1 MLVKQISVFVENK
14 SGRLAEVASCL
25 AAEGIDTR
33 ALSLAD
39 TTDFGVLRL
48 IVNKPDKALE
58 TLKNCEFTVS
68 ITDVIAVMVPDVPGG
83 LAEVLE
89 VFKSKKID
97 IEYMYAFL
105 GNEPDKATVIL
116 RINNPEATIQELKD
130 TKIHILEAQEVY
142 SM

>member
-14 SGRLAEVASCL
+14 AGRLADVASCL
-25 AAEGIDTR
+25 ASEGIDTR

-48 IVNKPDKALE
+48 IVNQPEKALVA
-58 TLKNCEFTVS
+58 LKNCNFTVG

-89 VFKSKKID
+89 IFKSKKVD

-116 RINNPEATIQELKD
+116 RINNPETTLQELKD
-130 TKIHILEAQEVY
+130 TNIHILEAQKVY